1 MFRFFFRVFCR
12 HRGFFRCVCLSGYL
26 DDGSFP
32 GDGSRFQT
40 DPAGA
45 DAFGQF
51 SQRRLADGM
60 ADSEDDLFIDV
71 VRQGADVVLDAF
83 VVDDAMDGLIHELAI
98 IAVAQGYAAYL
109 DGLRFGYVRVDALL
123 QVFAG
128 SAFDAQDQGIAIPV
142 HRTAAEVDRH

>member
-1 MFRFFFRVFCR
+1 
-12 HRGFFRCVCLSGYL
+12 
-26 DDGSFP
+26 
-32 GDGSRFQT
+32 
-40 DPAGA
+40 
-45 DAFGQF
+45 
-51 SQRRLADGM
+51 M

-83 VVDDAMDGLIHELAI
+83 VVDDAMDGLIHELAV
-98 IAVAQGYAAYL
+98 IAVAQGYATYL
-109 DGLRFGYVRVDALL
+109 DGLRLGYVRVDALL